1 MENEAGC
8 GDTSTQEAEQDQSQ
22 PRLKDL
28 VFKTKWKF
36 SGRALI

>member
-8 GDTSTQEAEQDQSQ
+8 GDTGTQEAEQDQSQ

-28 VFKTKWKF
+28 VFKIAKGWK
-36 SGRALI
+36 LTHW